1 MKLSKSLG
9 SYFSQPTRNRGN
21 AYVAT
26 RKLTLQQEF
35 TAGAIYLVRG
45 TTDYTVCLDWQDAD
59 AEEQFAVSC
68 TCPHYYDGF
77 LCKHVWAAIVHLSRS
92 KKGPQS
98 ADFDLVGD
106 DPDELEEELRSRPP
120 AGAGGSQLRR
130 SLNGISPQGISHTN
144 HQSVIVSP
152 SSSKETWQ
160 ETLKRLQDEAAAKQ
174 GPDDIPRHPAA
185 VPTFYYML
193 DVGATLYRNQVAVS
207 ILCGLSS
214 LGEQRSPKPFQIRSY
229 EIGRHWEPAD
239 QRLLRLISS
248 VHRERD
254 RYVLPSPYQ
263 AQSQFEMSGE
273 DFVALAPQ
281 LCETGRFHWRLG
293 PEQPFE
299 DTTAITWDNAI
310 PYGFRLKAESE
321 KNGWR
326 VSGELQRGD
335 DLLSLPGN
343 VVLAMSEFVLL
354 SDGRLSRANLENSG
368 PWLQQF
374 LEQPSFHVPR
384 DEGRTFL
391 ENVWSFPECPQLS
404 FPPELQPAVEE
415 ITPAPIARFRSLK
428 DDDFYFE
435 VLVSFDYAGRE
446 IEGSAPAHF
455 IMDEGVNKCYPRNF
469 ATEALAHQFL
479 DDVGTHVLTSYD
491 NDELI
496 RVVPRDMFLQAAIP
510 LIDAGWQVEGEQGLL
525 RKSTA
530 ETIEVK
536 SNIDWFELETEVQ
549 FGDQSVK
556 TPALLRAV
564 RRKERF
570 VSLDDGTQGVI
581 PAEWLQRFGELANF
595 SDATQTESLRFQPS
609 QAMVLDALLEAEPQ
623 VSFDKAFSSL
633 VKRLQDSTE
642 LKPAKEPRT
651 FKGTLREYQ
660 RNGLGWISYLQSI
673 RCGGCLADDMG
684 LGKTIQVLATLEK
697 RRQSFGRKNASESHR
712 PTLAVVPKS
721 LVFNWMDEAARFTP
735 KLRVMSHHGT
745 GRSVDANTWG
755 EFDLIITTYGTLRKD
770 IEAIRE
776 IEFDYIVLDEATAIK
791 NSSSLTA
798 KACRLLKGRHRLA
811 LSGTP
816 IENHLGE
823 LWSLFEFLNPGLL
836 GNEVAFKR
844 RANSIAANPES
855 QKLLSRAI
863 APFVLRRTKSE
874 VLTELPD
881 KSEQILYCD
890 LVGKQRKGYD
900 ELRDYYRVSLAGTI
914 AEKGLKNS
922 KIHVLEALL
931 RLRQAAC
938 HPGLV
943 DEKQAKQSSAKLQL
957 LWEQLEN
964 TLEEGHKA
972 LIFSQFTSLLAILR
986 RQLDQRGIKYAYL
999 DGRTNNRKECVTKFQ
1014 SNEDCKLFLIS
1025 LKAGGH
1031 GLNLTAADHVFI
1043 LDPWWNPAV
1052 EAQAIDRAHRMGQQ
1066 NPVFVYRIIA
1076 RDTVE
1081 EKVLE
1086 LQQGKRELA
1095 EAIVTSNSNLI
1106 RSLTK
1111 EDLSLLL
1118 S

>member
-1 MKLSKSLG
+1 MKLSKSLS
-9 SYFSQPTRNRGN
+9 SYFSQRTRERGN

-26 RKLTLQQEF
+26 HKLSLQHEF
-35 TAGAIYLVRG
+35 TAGAIYRIQG
-45 TTDYTVCLDWQDAD
+45 TSDYTVCLDWQDVD

-77 LCKHVWAAIVHLSRS
+77 LCKHIWAAIVHLSRS

-106 DPDELEEELRSRPP
+106 DPDELEDELRNRPP
-120 AGAGGSQLRR
+120 AGQGIPQLRR
-130 SLNGISPQGISHTN
+130 SLSGVSPRGVSNDHV
-144 HQSVIVSP
+144 SPVIVST
-152 SSSKETWQ
+152 SSSKKTWQ
-160 ETLKRLQDEAAAKQ
+160 DTLRRLQEAAVARKSVEEIQ
-174 GPDDIPRHPAA
+174 HHPAA
-185 VPTFYYML
+185 APSFYYVL
-193 DVGATLYRNQVAVS
+193 DVGVSLHRNQVAIS

-214 LGEQRSPKPFQIRSY
+214 LGDQRSPKPFSVRSY
-229 EIGRHWEPAD
+229 EIGRHWEPVD
-239 QRLLRLISS
+239 QRLMRMISS
-248 VHRERD
+248 VHRERE

-273 DFVALAPQ
+273 DFMALAPE
-281 LCETGRFHWRLG
+281 LCGTGRFLWRLG
-293 PEQPFE
+293 PDQPFE
-299 DTTAITWDNAI
+299 DATVITLDNAV
-310 PYGFRLKAESE
+310 PFEFRLKAESE
-321 KNGWR
+321 KSDWR
-326 VSGELQRGD
+326 VSGELQRGNEV
-335 DLLSLPGN
+335 LSLPGN
-343 VVLAMSEFVLL
+343 VVLAMSEFVLQ
-354 SDGRLSRANLENSG
+354 SDGRLSRADLRNSG

-374 LEQPSFHVPR
+374 LEQSSFHVPR
-384 DEGRTFL
+384 NEGRTFL
-391 ENVWSFPECPQLS
+391 ESVWSFPECPRLS
-404 FPPELQPAVEE
+404 FPPELQPSVEE
-415 ITPAPIARFRSLK
+415 VVPEPIARFRSLQ

-435 VLVSFDYAGRE
+435 VLLSFAYAGRE
-446 IEGSAPAHF
+446 IEATAPAQF
-455 IMDEGVNKCYPRNF
+455 VMDEEANKCYPRDF
-469 ATEALAHQFL
+469 ATEAKARQLL
-479 DDVGTHVLTSYD
+479 DDLGTHLLTSYD
-491 NDELI
+491 SHESV
-496 RVVPRDMFLQAAIP
+496 RVVPRDLFLQTAIP

-549 FGDQSVK
+549 FGEQSVK
-556 TPALLRAV
+556 TPELLRAV

-595 SDATQTESLRFQPS
+595 SDASQTESLRFRPS
-609 QAMVLDALLEAEPQ
+609 QAMVLDTLLEAEPQ
-623 VSFDKAFSSL
+623 VSFDMAFSSL
-633 VKRLQDSTE
+633 VKRLQSSTE

-651 FKGTLREYQ
+651 FKGTLRDYQ
-660 RNGLGWISYLQSI
+660 RNGLAWINYLQSI

-697 RRQSFGRKNASESHR
+697 RRQSFSRKNANETHR
-712 PTLAVVPKS
+712 PTLAIVPKS
-721 LVFNWMDEAARFTP
+721 LVFNWMDEAARFAP
-735 KLRVMSHHGT
+735 KLRVMSHHGM
-745 GRSVDANTWG
+745 GRSVDANTWS
-755 EFDLIITTYGTLRKD
+755 EHDLIITTYGTLRKD

-776 IEFDYIVLDEATAIK
+776 IDFDYVVLDEATAIK

-972 LIFSQFTSLLAILR
+972 LVFSQFTSLLAILR
-986 RQLDQRGIKYAYL
+986 RQLDNRAIQYAYL
-999 DGRTNNRKECVTKFQ
+999 DGQTNNRKDCVTQFQ